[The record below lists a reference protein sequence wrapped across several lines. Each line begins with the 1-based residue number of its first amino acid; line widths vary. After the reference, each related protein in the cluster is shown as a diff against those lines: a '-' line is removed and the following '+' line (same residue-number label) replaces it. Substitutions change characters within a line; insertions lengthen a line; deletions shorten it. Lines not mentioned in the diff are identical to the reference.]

1 MTTFFFSFPAE
12 GQRCG
17 GTVMWKPVRVA
28 VLEYGNIRSSVLDI
42 LIVLCLFDIQ
52 MRMLN
57 KYWDILCAEEWSK
70 LESI

>member
-1 MTTFFFSFPAE
+1 
-12 GQRCG
+12 
-17 GTVMWKPVRVA
+17 MWKTVRVA

-42 LIVLCLFDIQ
+42 LSVLCLFDIQ